1 MAGIIPTISSG
12 VAGPLGVIH
21 LPRLWSKVIL
31 SATGQLPDGYD
42 ECGMGFDQM
51 VLDGLGI
58 NREAALQYLKDN
70 LPTYPQFENW
80 VLEQRG
86 GSIDQATIDS
96 LNADI
101 RGYNHA
107 DDTRESILGAAG
119 IKDDGSILD
128 AVNLNN
134 LDDWT
139 EFHASLTS

>member
-1 MAGIIPTISSG
+1 MAGIIPTISSD
-12 VAGPLGVIH
+12 VAGSLGVIH

-31 SATGQLPDGYD
+31 SATGQLHDDYD

-70 LPTYPQFENW
+70 LPAYPQFESW
-80 VLEQRG
+80 LLEQKG
-86 GSIDQATIDS
+86 GNIDQTTIDS
-96 LNADI
+96 LNAAI

-107 DDTRESILGAAG
+107 DETREAILGAAG
-119 IKDDGSILD
+119 IEDDGSILD